1 MEYLSNL
8 YQMTS
13 SEGKLVV
20 YKEDKTSDFFQA
32 KTLLQDYY
40 YYLLNNQLDEA
51 KATLNTAIECVNLL
65 EDDEIAIM
73 YSNKIYFL
81 LMENKNDEAD
91 ELYSS
96 LDSSYRRKIASG
108 RYRFFKTSILLTA
121 TIELNYDN
129 YEYLMDKFSHVKKD
143 ALPLLINLE
152 DSLIDKSL
160 DYVKTVQKEWFKQEE
175 NN

>member
-1 MEYLSNL
+1 M
-8 YQMTS
+8 
-13 SEGKLVV
+13 
-20 YKEDKTSDFFQA
+20 
-32 KTLLQDYY
+32 
-40 YYLLNNQLDEA
+40 
-51 KATLNTAIECVNLL
+51 AIECVNLL

-143 ALPLLINLE
+143 VLPLLINLE

-175 NN
+175 SNQ